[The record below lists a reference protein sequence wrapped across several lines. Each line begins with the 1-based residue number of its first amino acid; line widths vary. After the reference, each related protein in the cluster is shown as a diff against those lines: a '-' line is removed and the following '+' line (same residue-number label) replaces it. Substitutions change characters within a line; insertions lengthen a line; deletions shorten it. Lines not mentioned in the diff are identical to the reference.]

1 MKLGKQTLQVCVNPS
16 QNSLWY
22 TFSALNQR
30 CDGEIVARET
40 EDKIINERIDKEISD
55 REQATMDLQ
64 NRMDCQNDDKARE
77 LEELRER
84 MMKENMY
91 LNAVNH
97 RTMSVYFDAF
107 R

>member
-1 MKLGKQTLQVCVNPS
+1 MKTKLARRILQVCEQLIPA
-16 QNSLWY
+16 SLLI
-22 TFSALNQR
+22 FFFLALNQR

-55 REQATMDLQ
+55 REQACMDLQ

-84 MMKENMY
+84 MMKENI
-91 LNAVNH
+91 H
-97 RTMSVYFDAF
+97 F
-107 R
+107 